1 MSAASEPDPLSGR
14 PVGRKVD
21 ATPARRPGPVVLE
34 GRFGRVEKLDADRH
48 GAALWQALKD
58 DNATWAYLGYGPFA
72 DAAAFAAWLAE
83 RPKLDDPYS
92 YAIVEPGGRA
102 VGIATLMEIRPAMRV
117 IEVGNIVY
125 SPALQRTGLATE
137 AQYLLARYVFETLG
151 NRRYEWKCNALNA
164 PSRRAAARFGF
175 TFEGLFRQHQ
185 IVKGRNRDTA
195 WFSMLDSEW
204 PARKAAYER
213 WLAPD
218 NFDAA
223 GRQKTSLAALNRGTL
238 AGLRRANAGD
248 VDAVTAFQRAAYAK
262 NRVLLGVEPQPLQAD
277 YTQILAEYEV
287 WLYES
292 GDGLDGVL
300 ILEPRRDD
308 LLIWSIATAPHLHAQ
323 GLGRRLLA
331 AAEERT
337 RALGLAVVR
346 LYTGEKLTG
355 NIAWYERHGFV
366 RERVEELGDRRAVHM
381 MKRIEPE
388 S

>member
-1 MSAASEPDPLSGR
+1 MNASEPDPHSGR
-14 PVGRKVD
+14 PVGVKVD

-72 DAAAFAAWLAE
+72 DAAAFAAWLAD

-92 YAIVEPGGRA
+92 YAVVESSGRA

-125 SPALQRTGLATE
+125 APALQRTPLATE

-175 TFEGLFRQHQ
+175 TFEGEFRQHL
-185 IVKGRNRDTA
+185 IIKGRNRDTA
-195 WFSMLDSEW
+195 WFSMLEAEW

-218 NFDAA
+218 NFDRD
-223 GRQKTSLAALNRGTL
+223 GRQKLSLAALNRGTL
-238 AGLRRANAGD
+238 AGLRRANTGD
-248 VDAVTAFQRAAYAK
+248 VAAVTAFQRAAYAK
-262 NRVLLGVEPQPLQAD
+262 NRPLLGVEPRPLLAD
-277 YTQILAEYEV
+277 YTKVLADYET

-292 GDGLDGVL
+292 ADGLDGVL
-300 ILEPRRDD
+300 ILEPRADD
-308 LLIWSIATAPHLHAQ
+308 LLIWSIATAPRLHGQ

-337 RALGLAVVR
+337 RALGFAVVR
-346 LYTGEKLTG
+346 LYTGEPLTG

-366 RERVEELGDRRAVHM
+366 RERVEDMGDRRAVHM
-381 MKRIEPE
+381 VKRLAL
-388 S
+388 